1 MNVLHTECSMN
12 WGGQEYRT
20 TLESEYLNNN
30 GHNSWIMCHKD
41 SEFYKKANELGAKN
55 IVPMNLSSNLRI
67 DIAFKILFFCLKNKV
82 DIINSHGSKDSLLS
96 IISLLYG
103 IPLVRSRQI
112 TNLIKKSFSY
122 KYLCTHV
129 MAAAQAIKDI
139 LVNKGVPAQNVTV
152 IGEGIYLKEYNPNL
166 DSSYLKEEFKINKN
180 ENVIVN
186 IGMIREDKGQ
196 EYFLEAANELLKE
209 NKNYKFFILGEG
221 TKERTLEKHLK
232 SLIKKYNIENN
243 FFMPGYRNDIAN
255 FTHLADVIVIAS
267 TGTEAQSRIVPQAFA
282 TKRTVVSTNVG
293 GLTELVENEKN
304 GLIVEPKNSHAMAEA
319 INRLLVNKEFRDEL
333 AQEGYE
339 FALKNLSFEM
349 MMQKTLNLYA
359 KLIK

>member
-20 TLESEYLNNN
+20 TLESEYLNKN
-30 GHNSWIMCHKD
+30 GHNSWIMCHKK
-41 SEFYKKANELGAKN
+41 SEFLKKANELKVKN
-55 IVPMNLSSNLRI
+55 IVTMNLSRSWRF
-67 DIAFKILFFCLKNKV
+67 DIAFKILFFCLKNKI

-96 IISLLYG
+96 IVCFLYG

-112 TNLIKKSFSY
+112 TNDIRKASSY

-139 LVNKGVPAQNVTV
+139 LVRKGVPQKNITV
-152 IGEGIYLKEYNPNL
+152 IGEGINLEEYNPNL
-166 DSSYLKEEFKINKN
+166 DSSYLKKEFRICEND
-180 ENVIVN
+180 NVIVN

-196 EYFLEAANELLKE
+196 EYFLEAANELLKNN
-209 NKNYKFFILGEG
+209 NKYKFFIIGEG
-221 TKERTLEKHLK
+221 TKERILEKHLK

-255 FTHLADVIVIAS
+255 FTHLADIIVVAS

-304 GLIVEPKNSHAMAEA
+304 GLVVNPKDSIAMAQS
-319 INRLLVNKEFRDEL
+319 IDRLIVNKEFRDEL
-333 AQEGYE
+333 ANNGYE
-339 FALKNLSFEM
+339 FALKNLSIEM